1 MSVFKTIPFFRILIP
16 FLVGVLAAIELNTPG
31 IDIKW
36 FILIFI
42 ILFLVKILVKSNL
55 VSKFLLLFI
64 VDCFFVFFGNNLV
77 HIQTTSENPLYYGN
91 LLKSDSAIQFIATV
105 NDLPIEKEKTI
116 KCNLTVLSVKK
127 KHEHINVKGDLI
139 VYLKKSLKNKQI
151 KAGSTLAIKVKL
163 MPVSEPK
170 NPFEFNYKQ
179 YLNYKQIYHT
189 AFLDSSN
196 YEFVFIPNTIS
207 FIWQLGLK
215 CKLYILNSLQHS
227 LLNKNSYSI
236 CAALLTGYDDEID
249 KSVMEAFSHS
259 GTLHVLSVSGLHTGL
274 IFLVLSFL
282 FDLVDRK
289 KRFKLIKF
297 FWITIVLWL
306 FALITGFSAPV
317 LRAVIMF
324 NLLGIGKIYFR
335 SDYRNQI
342 NILLFSA
349 FILLSYN
356 PYFIKDIG
364 FLLSYFALFGIL
376 YYQPIFSNWWKPN
389 SIVLKNIWQSITASF
404 SATISTLPI
413 TLFAFKQFPIWFFIC
428 NIVVVP
434 ITFIVLLLAFF
445 VVIHIPFADVSI
457 NFLIQYLIIFIDF
470 FNSANFGFIDKIDF
484 NLIDSICLAI
494 LIVFLSLSIRQ
505 KSYKKLI
512 ISFSLII
519 IWQFISLIDS
529 YDSKNKS
536 QLTIY
541 HLKNASVFGL
551 KNKEKVIFNVYDILN
566 YNYHIKPH
574 LISFNY
580 INVEYKTFNFIK
592 VNNFSVLI
600 LSNQK
605 CWPKTDLEKV
615 NSIILCNNVKL
626 SPKDIKLFPILS
638 MIVLDGSNNSYNIKK
653 TEELCRKFAI
663 KFYSTKTMGAAQI
676 ALK

>member
-1 MSVFKTIPFFRILIP
+1 MFVFKTIPFFRILIP
-16 FLVGVLAAIELNTPG
+16 FVVGVLVAIHLNTPC
-31 IDIKW
+31 IDFKW
-36 FILIFI
+36 FILIVV
-42 ILFLVKILVKSNL
+42 ILFTVKIFIKSSL

-64 VDCFFVFFGNNLV
+64 IDIFFIFFGNNLV
-77 HIQTTSENPLYYGN
+77 HIQTTSENQMYYGN
-91 LLKSDSAIQFIATV
+91 LLESDSIIQFIAAV
-105 NDLPIEKEKTI
+105 NDLPIQKDKTI
-116 KCNLTVLSVKK
+116 KCNLTVLAVKK
-127 KHEHINVKGDLI
+127 NREYNNAKGDLI
-139 VYLKKSLKNKQI
+139 VYLKKSLKNKQL

-170 NPFEFNYKQ
+170 NPFEYNYKQ
-179 YLNYKQIYHT
+179 YLNYKQVYHT

-196 YEFVFIPNTIS
+196 YEYLLIPNSNS
-207 FIWQLGLK
+207 FIWQLGLR
-215 CKLYILNSLQHS
+215 CKLYILNSLEHS

-249 KSVMEAFSHS
+249 KSIMEAFSHS

-274 IFLVLSFL
+274 IFLVLGFL

-289 KRFKLIKF
+289 KKYKLIKF
-297 FWITIVLWL
+297 FWITFFLWL

-335 SDYRNQI
+335 SDYRNQV

-356 PYFIKDIG
+356 PYFIMDIG
-364 FLLSYFALFGIL
+364 FLLSYFALLGIL
-376 YYQPIFSNWWKPN
+376 YYQSIFSNWWQPN
-389 SIVLKNIWQSITASF
+389 SIILKNIWQSIISSF
-404 SATISTLPI
+404 SATISTLPL
-413 TLFAFKQFPIWFFIC
+413 TLLAFKQFPIWFFIC
-428 NIVVVP
+428 NIVVIPV
-434 ITFIVLLLAFF
+434 TFIVLLLAFL

-457 NFLIQYLIIFIDF
+457 NFIIKYLIIFIDF

-484 NLIDSICLAI
+484 NLTDSICLATLII
-494 LIVFLSLSIRQ
+494 LLSLSIRQ

-512 ISFSLII
+512 VSLSLII

-541 HLKNASVFGL
+541 HLKNASVIGL
-551 KNKEKVIFNVYDILN
+551 KNKEKVVFNVYDSLN
-566 YNYHIKPH
+566 YNYYIKPH

-580 INVEYKTFNFIK
+580 INVDYKTFNFIK
-592 VNNFSVLI
+592 SNNFSVII
-600 LSNQK
+600 LSNKK
-605 CWPKTDLEKV
+605 CWPKTDFKKI
-615 NSIILCNNVKL
+615 NTIILCNNVKF
-626 SPKDIKLFPILS
+626 SSTDIKLFPILS
-638 MIVLDGSNNSYNIKK
+638 MIVVDGSNNSYNIKK
-653 TEELCRKFAI
+653 TEELCRKFTI
-663 KFYSTKTMGAAQI
+663 KFYSTKSMGASQI